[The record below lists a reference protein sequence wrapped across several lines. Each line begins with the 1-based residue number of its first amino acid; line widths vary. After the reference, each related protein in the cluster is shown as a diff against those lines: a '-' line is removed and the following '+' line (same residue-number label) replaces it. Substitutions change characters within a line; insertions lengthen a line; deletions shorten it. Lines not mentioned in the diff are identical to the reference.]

1 MSKLN
6 YNPIP
11 FDDTY
16 VLYDPND
23 PISFIS
29 VYFSLLPIGI
39 LIFYLSWFI
48 ITREIEPVIIA
59 SGQVVNDLINNIV
72 KKLVK
77 EERPFIIEGFQQGG
91 IRSGYGMPS
100 AHSQFMGFFATYLM
114 LRVWLQWK
122 GLTNERKIISTVLL
136 YGVAGCVVFSR
147 VYLYYHS
154 LKQVLVGICLGSF
167 IGACYFII
175 VGIVRSIGLV
185 DYILSWKIVK
195 FFWIKDSVY
204 HEPLSLKDEY
214 NEWISRREK
223 SKNIEL
229 KKN

>member
-1 MSKLN
+1 MSSTQLN

-23 PISFIS
+23 IVSFVS

-59 SGQVVNDLINNIV
+59 GGQVVNDVVNNIV
-72 KKLVK
+72 KNILK
-77 EERPFIIEGFQQGG
+77 EQRPFLIEGFQQNGL
-91 IRSGYGMPS
+91 RSGYGMPS
-100 AHSQFMGFFATYLM
+100 AHSQFMGFFATYFM

-122 GLTNERKIISTVLL
+122 DLTTSRKIISTCAL

-154 LKQVLVGICLGSF
+154 LGQVLVGVSLGSF
-167 IGACYFII
+167 IGASYFVVI
-175 VGIVRSIGLV
+175 GIARSIGFI
-185 DYILSWKIVK
+185 DFILSWPIVK
-195 FFWIKDSVY
+195 LFWVKDSVY
-204 HEPLSLKDEY
+204 HAPMSLKEEY
-214 NEWISRREK
+214 EFWITRKEK
-223 SKNIEL
+223 EN
-229 KKN
+229 KKD